1 MLNST
6 NIRFKIYWAD
16 GRPHDIL
23 PSSSVLALGTFDGV
37 HSAHKTLLDTAINV
51 KTDLGLNFVGA
62 WCFAQSPASFL
73 KGEAIPSLATLEQK
87 IRLMHEYG
95 MDFVAVGDFKDYC
108 NMSANDFIDQILV
121 QQLNCSA
128 AVCGFNHR
136 FGHKGIGNA
145 SLLKEWL
152 GESHV
157 VTVNEIQM
165 FGETVSSTAIRNKIL
180 SGDISHANAM
190 LGRNFALE
198 TSIVSG
204 KKLGRKLKFPTAN
217 QYFPDGLIV
226 PKHGIYAT
234 LCTLENGKK
243 YIGVSNVGVRPTIS
257 DDKDDHTANCETY
270 ICDFTGDIYGQTLKI
285 EFCEYLREE
294 KKFDSIEALGASIE
308 QDKNN
313 AIAFFNSKKQD
324 F

>member
-16 GRPHDIL
+16 GHNHDIL

-37 HSAHKTLLDTAINV
+37 HSAHKALLDAAI
-51 KTDLGLNFVGA
+51 DLKKELKLDFVGA

-73 KGEAIPSLATLEQK
+73 RGEEIPSLTSIDEK

-108 NMSANDFIDQILV
+108 HIPADDFIDRVLV
-121 QQLNCSA
+121 DQLHCSA
-128 AVCGFNHR
+128 VVCGFNHR
-136 FGHKGIGNA
+136 FGHKGLGNS
-145 SLLKEWL
+145 SLLKEKL
-152 GESHV
+152 GQACV

-180 SGDISHANAM
+180 SGDITHANAM
-190 LGRNFALE
+190 LGRYFTLE
-198 TSIVSG
+198 TPVVPG
-204 KKLGRKLKFPTAN
+204 KKLGRTMNFPTAN
-217 QYFPDGLIV
+217 QYFTIGSIV

-243 YIGVSNVGVRPTIS
+243 YIGVSNVGVRPTIT
-257 DDKDDHTANCETY
+257 DEKDDHTANCETY
-270 ICDFTGDIYGQTLKI
+270 ICDFTGNIYGQMLKI

-294 KKFDSIEALGASIE
+294 KKFDSIEALKSSIE

-313 AIAFFNSKKQD
+313 AIAFFKSQKQ
-324 F
+324 